1 MASSAQSIGRPER
14 LGPILFGM
22 ISRWLIG
29 TLLLLVAQPAFAQSL
44 VSGTVTDPQ
53 SAVVPD
59 ARAALLVGQTEVR
72 STRTDALGRHRFDAV
87 PPGAYVVSVSA
98 PGFQPATSA
107 GMVLPNGQ
115 GVTRD
120 MSLAIAT
127 ATDFVSVE
135 GRANAAGYRVESVS
149 SLGSLGR
156 PLMPLH

>member
-1 MASSAQSIGRPER
+1 
-14 LGPILFGM
+14 
-22 ISRWLIG
+22 
-29 TLLLLVAQPAFAQSL
+29 
-44 VSGTVTDPQ
+44 
-53 SAVVPD
+53 
-59 ARAALLVGQTEVR
+59 
-72 STRTDALGRHRFDAV
+72 
-87 PPGAYVVSVSA
+87 
-98 PGFQPATSA
+98 
-107 GMVLPNGQ
+107 MVLPNGQ